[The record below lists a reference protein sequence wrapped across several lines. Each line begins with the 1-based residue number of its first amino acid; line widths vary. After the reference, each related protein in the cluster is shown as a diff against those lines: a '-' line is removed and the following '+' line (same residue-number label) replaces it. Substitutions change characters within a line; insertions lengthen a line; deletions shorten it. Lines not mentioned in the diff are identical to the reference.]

1 MYCIIPFNS
10 YIFALPNRELEIE
23 SPKNKEDMK
32 KIIIALST
40 VLGSM
45 AGVAAADYPEMN
57 IETAV
62 NQGPQFVQKSE
73 IIHTIKEKE
82 QIRIKVDYIV
92 DESGKNY
99 VVYIQSNR
107 PDIHDRIIRMVESM
121 PAQQG
126 TEFKK
131 NNIVIE
137 YEL

>member
-1 MYCIIPFNS
+1 
-10 YIFALPNRELEIE
+10 
-23 SPKNKEDMK
+23 MK

-45 AGVAAADYPEMN
+45 AGIAAAENPEMN

-62 NQGPQFVQKSE
+62 IQGPQFVQKTD
-73 IIHTIKEKE
+73 IIQNTKEKE
-82 QIRIKVDYIV
+82 LIRIKVDYIV
-92 DESGKNY
+92 DENGKNY

-107 PDIHDRIIRMVESM
+107 PDIHERVIRMVESM

>member
-1 MYCIIPFNS
+1 
-10 YIFALPNRELEIE
+10 
-23 SPKNKEDMK
+23 MK
-32 KIIIALST
+32 KIIIALSA

-62 NQGPQFVQKSE
+62 IQGPRFVQKTE
-73 IIHTIKEKE
+73 TTEALKEKE
-82 QIRIKVDYIV
+82 NIRIKVDFIV
-92 DESGKNY
+92 GENGKNY

-107 PDIHDRIIRMVESM
+107 PDIHDKIIKMVENM

-126 TEFKK
+126 TESRK